1 MNQNAKSIT
10 KKLTQLLHGSMDL
23 IRGFSKA
30 CGLKFLTI
38 CDKKFYSLASTI
50 LKVYQEA
57 HRNENQD
64 VSVGIRYAG

>member
-10 KKLTQLLHGSMDL
+10 KKLTPLLHGSMDL

-30 CGLKFLTI
+30 CGLKFLII
-38 CDKKFYSLASTI
+38 CDKKFLASTI